1 MARRPAIA
9 LCQPASAVS
18 LARWLSGQPHLW
30 RTRTTQAGRDSPA
43 CRHVHPVS
51 GETDCAT
58 PFGRTDAIEPGSVHP
73 RSSRRWRS
81 NSVSPRSRGR
91 RISPWRARRHR
102 YAIAVIALLTAFV
115 SWIAF
120 RTVVLAVRGSSF
132 PPGHRFTR
140 QWMRLP
146 CREAMRLPAR
156 VPRRDSPF
164 PPRGSW
170 VPSLSAG

>member
-1 MARRPAIA
+1 
-9 LCQPASAVS
+9 VS
-18 LARWLSGQPHLW
+18 LMACVLAGYAILMAVAQVRLIPVYRRLSFTPGAWTFVFSYAAAAAYAFEWLAIKKP
-30 RTRTTQAGRDSPA
+30 PA
-43 CRHVHPVS
+43 
-51 GETDCAT
+51 AT
-58 PFGRTDAIEPGSVHP
+58 G
-73 RSSRRWRS
+73 
-81 NSVSPRSRGR
+81 
-91 RISPWRARRHR
+91 
-102 YAIAVIALLTAFV
+102 YAIAAIALLTAFV

-156 VPRRDSPF
+156 VPGRDSPF

-170 VPSLSAG
+170 APSLSAG